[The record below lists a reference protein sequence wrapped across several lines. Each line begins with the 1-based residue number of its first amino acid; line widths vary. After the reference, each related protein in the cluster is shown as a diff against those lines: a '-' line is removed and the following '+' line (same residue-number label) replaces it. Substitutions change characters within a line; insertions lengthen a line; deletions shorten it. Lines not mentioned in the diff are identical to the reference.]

1 MKRDTLAEYQFVFQK
16 IEELRRFPIH
26 SMIPALTLI
35 QKLVKDIARTELLI
49 NIL

>member
-16 IEELRRFPIH
+16 IEELRFPIH